1 LTLADLGAVGEFVG
15 SILTLATLAY
25 LAVQIRQNTAQQRRE
40 ELISVQHGQ
49 NAVVAQFQDPRV
61 LGGYVRTA
69 EERTPSIE
77 DRGVCFSWV
86 VQYLNQFQVVHA
98 LHRDGTVDDEQYEL
112 WAGFAVAVVA
122 PRGVRRWWNE
132 ENGRLG
138 FQLEVRELIDRR
150 LADRGNPPVPLTEM
164 WSQFDG
170 AAWDAARDRPAL
182 GIDPPRSG
190 DMGRVDRV

>member
-170 AAWDAARDRPAL
+170 AA
-182 GIDPPRSG
+182 
-190 DMGRVDRV
+190 